1 MTTAISD
8 PVVSVVIPCYNT
20 HRYLG
25 ETLQSAKGQSYQ
37 SIEILVVDDGSTEPD
52 TLHFLGELGGEIR
65 LITQTNKGLSAAR
78 NAGIREAR
86 GEFILPLD
94 SDDWLEPTFVEK
106 LVCALTSDAQADFA
120 FSYIQLEG
128 EANGV
133 LVKHF
138 NFFEQLFLNQ
148 LPYCLLYRKSVWKA
162 LGGYDESMRRGY
174 EDWDF
179 NIRLAAL
186 GGRSAVVGEPL
197 FHYRVSSS
205 GMLSSTT
212 NNVRGQLWAGI
223 RKKNA
228 DLYRLKSLFNR
239 WAHWRYRPSTYPLWI
254 YFIWLLAAK
263 LLPQPLFLH
272 LFRFLGRYSH
282 RRRVSIRGSENQKA
296 TSV

>member
-1 MTTAISD
+1 MTTAAND

-25 ETLQSAKGQSYQ
+25 KTLQSVKGQSYQ
-37 SIEILVVDDGSTEPD
+37 SIEVLVVDDGSTEPD
-52 TLHFLGELGGEIR
+52 TLLFLGQLGGEIR
-65 LITQTNKGLSAAR
+65 LLRQANKGLPAAR
-78 NAGIREAR
+78 NAGIRETK

-106 LVCALTSDAQADFA
+106 LVHGLRRDGQASFA
-120 FSYIQLEG
+120 FCYIQLEG

-162 LGGYDESMRRGY
+162 LGGYDETMRRGY

-186 GGRSAVVGEPL
+186 GGGATVVAEPL
-197 FHYRVSSS
+197 FHYRVSDS

-212 NNVRGQLWAGI
+212 NSVRGELWAGI
-223 RKKNA
+223 RRKNA
-228 DLYRLKSLFNR
+228 DLYRLKSLFDR
-239 WAHWRYRPSTYPLWI
+239 WAYWRHRPSTYPLWI

-282 RRRVSIRGSENQKA
+282 RRRVSSRGSKDRKV